1 MSETGRESKM
11 STLLRNDG
19 DYQTREAVEAELR
32 WSPKITDAAKI
43 GVTVVDGIVTLW
55 GEVSSYYE
63 KLAAGKAA
71 LRTRGV
77 TAIAN
82 DITVRHGPDV
92 YSDARLARDAQEA
105 LRLNVKVPR
114 NRVDVEVRDH
124 RVVLTGTVDW
134 EYQRRAAQ
142 RVVETLHGVKGVTN
156 DIELSPRVASEET
169 YAKIRDALVR
179 NANVD
184 ATHIMVNVEGTD
196 VTLTGT
202 VSSAAEKRLAGL
214 AAWSSPHVRWVQN
227 QLRVVTS

>member
-1 MSETGRESKM
+1 M
-11 STLLRNDG
+11 STPLRNDG
-19 DYQTREAVEAELR
+19 DYKTREAVEAELR
-32 WSPKITDAAKI
+32 WSPKIPDAARI
-43 GVTVVDGIVTLW
+43 GVSVANGIVTLS

-82 DITVRHGPDV
+82 DITVRHSPDV
-92 YSDARLARDAQEA
+92 YSDARLAGDARDA
-105 LRLNVKVPR
+105 LRLNVKVPLD
-114 NRVDVEVRDH
+114 RVDVEVRDH
-124 RVVLTGTVDW
+124 LVSLTGTVDW

-142 RVVETLHGVKGVTN
+142 RVVEALHGVRGVVN

-169 YAKIRDALVR
+169 HAKIREALVR
-179 NANVD
+179 TANVD
-184 ATHIMVNVEGTD
+184 ANHITVNVEGTD

-227 QLRVVTS
+227 QLRVAGS